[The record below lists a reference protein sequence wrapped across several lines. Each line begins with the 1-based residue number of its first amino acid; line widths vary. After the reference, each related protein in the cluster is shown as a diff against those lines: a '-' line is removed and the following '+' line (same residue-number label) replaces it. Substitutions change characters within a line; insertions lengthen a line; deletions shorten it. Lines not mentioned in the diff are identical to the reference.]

1 MLDDANGNGVM
12 NPGEIIQLNVPIHYD
27 GTNVIENVSVTIS
40 SDNDIDISYIGD
52 KVLNLRIFSDLDGKM
67 NKSLKDINGDVM
79 LVSQFTLHA
88 DCKRGNRPSFIKAE
102 KAEKAQEIY
111 LRLLDYLQLKYDK
124 VSSGSFQSFMKIN
137 LINDGP
143 VTIIIDSDEK

>member
-1 MLDDANGNGVM
+1 M
-12 NPGEIIQLNVPIHYD
+12 NILILCAGGPAGYGAI
-27 GTNVIENVSVTIS
+27 
-40 SDNDIDISYIGD
+40 
-52 KVLNLRIFSDLDGKM
+52 
-67 NKSLKDINGDVM
+67 KSLKDINGDVM